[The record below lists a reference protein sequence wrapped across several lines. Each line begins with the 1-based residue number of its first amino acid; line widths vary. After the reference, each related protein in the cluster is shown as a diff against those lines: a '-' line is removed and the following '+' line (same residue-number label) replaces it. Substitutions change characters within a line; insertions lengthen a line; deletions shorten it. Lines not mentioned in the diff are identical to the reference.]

1 MGSTPGNSEM
11 AGLGLGLRRLFSP
24 LMTELMSHGHSPR
37 TAMEEKYENSS
48 ENFPRGAVADPVLE
62 RCGEACKADRT
73 VCLGTIS

>member
-1 MGSTPGNSEM
+1 MGSTLGNSEM
-11 AGLGLGLRRLFSP
+11 AGLGLGLRRLFSQ
-24 LMTELMSHGHSPR
+24 LMTELMPHGHSPR

-62 RCGEACKADRT
+62 RCGGACKADRT